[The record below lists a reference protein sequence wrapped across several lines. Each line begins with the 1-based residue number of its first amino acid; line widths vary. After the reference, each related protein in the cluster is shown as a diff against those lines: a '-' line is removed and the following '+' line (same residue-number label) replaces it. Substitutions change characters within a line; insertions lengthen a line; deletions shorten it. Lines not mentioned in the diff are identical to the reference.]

1 MGQSAHERSVS
12 EVELKKKLNNQILTF
27 MAMARTVASAT
38 SRTAATAT
46 YRITAAA
53 TAVAMA
59 MAREPQ
65 GAAAALA
72 RREEH
77 VQGLGEKS

>member
-1 MGQSAHERSVS
+1 M
-12 EVELKKKLNNQILTF
+12 T
-27 MAMARTVASAT
+27 MARTVASAT

-53 TAVAMA
+53 TAVVMA
-59 MAREPQ
+59 MGMTREPQ
-65 GAAAALA
+65 GATAALA
-72 RREEH
+72 RRKEH